1 MVANAIAILTDPG
14 TIQEKKMKKSSL
26 WIGSAMLGVMVLQPA
41 FAGKGVTAELG
52 QTSGS
57 EMVYRLG
64 MQFDFGR
71 TLWQSDSGNVSLDG
85 YWDAGV
91 TRWDSGDAT
100 SLSILPVFQLRF
112 GQGGGTIPFLEAGI
126 GAAWFSETY
135 LEEADRD
142 LGSALQFEDLIG
154 AGLRFNSGSQ
164 TGIRLYHYSN
174 AGLKAPNQGINKVA
188 LYYRMA
194 I

>member
-1 MVANAIAILTDPG
+1 
-14 TIQEKKMKKSSL
+14 MKKNAL
-26 WIGSAMLGVMVLQPA
+26 WFGPVMLGMMALQPA
-41 FAGKGVTAELG
+41 FAEKGLTAEVG

-71 TLWQSDSGNVSLDG
+71 SIWQSDSGNVSLEG

-91 TRWDSGDAT
+91 TRWQSESAT
-100 SLSILPVFQLRF
+100 SVSITPVFQLRF
-112 GQGGGTIPFLEAGI
+112 GQGAGAIPFVEAGI
-126 GAAWFSETY
+126 GAAWFSRTD

-142 LGSALQFEDLIG
+142 LGSAFQFEDLIG
-154 AGLRFNSGSQ
+154 AGLRFDTGSQ
-164 TGIRLYHYSN
+164 VGIRAYHYSN
-174 AGLKAPNQGINKVA
+174 AGIKEPNQGINKVA

>member
-1 MVANAIAILTDPG
+1 
-14 TIQEKKMKKSSL
+14 MKKNSL
-26 WIGSAMLGVMVLQPA
+26 WIGSVMLGAMALQPA
-41 FAGKGVTAELG
+41 CANKGVTAELG

-71 TLWQSDSGNVSLDG
+71 PLWQSDSGSVSLDG

-91 TRWDSGDAT
+91 TRWDSEDAT
-100 SLSILPVFQLRF
+100 SLSIMPVLQLRF
-112 GQGGGTIPFLEAGI
+112 GQGGGTIPFLEGGI
-126 GAAWFSETY
+126 GAAWFSETN

-142 LGSALQFEDLIG
+142 LGSALQFEDMMG

-174 AGLKAPNQGINKVA
+174 AGLGESNQGINKVA